1 MRTLIFAAG
10 LTIAALPA
18 LAGDHRV
25 APVRDALVQKEC
37 GQCHM
42 TFQPG
47 LLPAASWERMMDK
60 LADHYGDNAA
70 VSAEKGAAI
79 RAYLTANAGR
89 DRRGGTPSRITE
101 ARWFTHEHD
110 FPAPVWKRPEVV
122 TKSNCPACH
131 QGAEQGLYDDD

>member
-1 MRTLIFAAG
+1 MRILILATVFS
-10 LTIAALPA
+10 LAALPT

-42 TFQPG
+42 AFQPG
-47 LLPAASWERMMDK
+47 LLPAASWGRMMDN
-60 LADHYGDNAA
+60 LADHFGDNATLP
-70 VSAEKGAAI
+70 AEKGAAI
-79 RAYLTANAGR
+79 RSYLMANGGR
-89 DRRGGTPSRITE
+89 DRRGDTPARITE
-101 ARWFTHEHD
+101 ARWFTHEHN
-110 FPAPVWKRPEVV
+110 FPDRVWKRPEVV

>member
-1 MRTLIFAAG
+1 MRTLILATA
-10 LTIAALPA
+10 LSLAALPS

-42 TFQPG
+42 AFQPG
-47 LLPAASWERMMDK
+47 LLPAASWNRMMDN
-60 LADHYGDNAA
+60 LTDHFGDNAA
-70 VSAEKGAAI
+70 LSAEKAAPI
-79 RAYLTANAGR
+79 RAYLAANAGR
-89 DRRGGTPSRITE
+89 DRRGDTPARITE
-101 ARWFTHEHD
+101 ARWFTHEHNFAD
-110 FPAPVWKRPEVV
+110 KVWKRPEVV